1 MTNFDFL
8 QSNPEF
14 QAFSSSCIEAE
25 KSIAVSPALCAL
37 GARKSAELAVKW
49 LYSVDKNLK
58 TPFKDN
64 LSALI
69 FNPSFMDSIDE
80 ELLGKLKFII
90 KLGNHAAH
98 TGKNITRHEAT
109 LSLGCLFDLAL
120 FIDYCYGK
128 AYQDRTF
135 DEKLLPSEGV
145 SDISRADFDRLKAE
159 LDARGGEREKLLDDL
174 KKMQAEMGELRAG
187 NTASRTYVA
196 GTVTEAETRKGYI
209 DVDLKAMGWQFK
221 VNCFEEVPVFGM
233 PNDTGEGFV
242 DYVLTGDN
250 GLPLAVVEAKRTT
263 VDPKVGRH
271 QAKLYADCLEK
282 QYGQRPLI
290 FYTNGYDTWFWDDLN
305 YPERNVYSIFSKGDL
320 QRIMNRRELKV
331 PFDTIKI
338 NPEITDRHYQK
349 TAIQRICT
357 EFSQSRRRALL
368 VMATGTGKTR
378 TAVSLVDVLTSHAW
392 VTNILFLADRVELVK
407 QAKSAFTKHMP
418 NLSSCNLCKRGDD
431 KPTDRA
437 IFSTYPTIMNA
448 INEEKTEDGKKLFTP
463 AHFDLIIV
471 DEAHRSIF
479 KKYRAIFDYFDALV
493 VGLTATPKDEVG
505 HNTYEFFGLE
515 NNMPT
520 YAYEYSTAVS
530 EGYLTDYHCIE
541 KIFRIPTEGIHYDE
555 LSGEQQTMLEDAF
568 DEDEEVPDFISGEAI
583 NSQFFNVDTNQKI
596 LQDLMSKGLKVEGG
610 DKLGKTI
617 IFAKNHPHAE
627 FIKKQFD
634 VLYPQYHGEFARV
647 IDHYEKYAEDLL
659 TAFKQKDKYPQIA
672 ISVDML
678 DTGIDVPEILNLVF
692 FKRVLS
698 KTKFWQMFGRGTRLC
713 EDIFGPGED
722 KKQFF
727 IFDYLGNFEFFRQ
740 DPKGIEGDVTTSL
753 AEYTFKLKVV
763 LIRELQDLKFQ
774 ETSEFAELR
783 KSLIGEISS
792 SIAALNQEQFQV
804 KQNLKLVEKYADV
817 KAYQYLT
824 AADSED
830 IISHLAGLVPAAD
843 DDESA
848 RRLDA
853 LMYKLLIAHVDG
865 DDDTKRSIINKIK
878 TIARNLEPKAT
889 IPQVFERREI
899 IRKVQQDSF
908 WAEATISDMEDVRRN
923 LRVLMQYLKKE
934 MRAKVINVTDSVLL
948 EKEGERFTDD
958 PAMEGYYQRAERYVK
973 ENENKPAINKLKN
986 NQPLSEADWNE
997 LEEIF
1002 WHEVGTE
1009 KEYEAASNGVSL
1021 GRFIRGIT
1029 GLSQEAALAAFSEFL
1044 DSSLFT
1050 EEQITFVRYIVD
1062 WIIRWGTLMPEDMK
1076 DDEFAGGADIFVIFD
1091 DNLDAFRRIKRA
1103 IDMINANAMRVAA

>member
-8 QSNPEF
+8 QHNTEF
-14 QAFSSSCIEAE
+14 QAFSSACIEAE
-25 KSIAVSPALCAL
+25 KSIAASPALCAL
-37 GARKSAELAVKW
+37 GVRKSAELAVKW

-58 TPFKDN
+58 MPFKDN

-80 ELLGKLKFII
+80 ELMGKLKFII

-109 LSLGCLFDLAL
+109 LSLGCLFDLVL

-128 AYQDRTF
+128 VYQGRTF
-135 DEKLLPSEGV
+135 DETLLPSEEI

-159 LDARGGEREKLLDDL
+159 LDAKNGEREKILVDL
-174 KKMQAEMGELRAG
+174 KKMQAEMAELRAG

-196 GTVTEAETRKGYI
+196 GTVTEAETRKGYV

-221 VNCFEEVPVFGM
+221 LNCFEEVPVFGM
-233 PNDTGEGFV
+233 PNDTGGGFV

-263 VDPKVGRH
+263 IDPKVGRH
-271 QAKLYADCLEK
+271 QARLYADCLER

-305 YPERNVYSIFSKGDL
+305 YPERKVYSVFSKEDL
-320 QRIMNRRELKV
+320 QRIVNRRKQKI
-331 PFDTIKI
+331 PFDSI
-338 NPEITDRHYQK
+338 NINSEITDRHYQK
-349 TAIQRICT
+349 TAIQRICK
-357 EFSQSRRRALL
+357 EFSESRRKALL

-378 TAVSLVDVLTSHAW
+378 TAVSLVDVMTSHAW

-431 KPTDRA
+431 KPSDRA

-448 INEEKTEDGKKLFTP
+448 INEEKSEDGKKLFTP
-463 AHFDLIIV
+463 AHFDLIII

-479 KKYRAIFDYFDALV
+479 KKYKAIFDYFDALV
-493 VGLTATPKDEVG
+493 VGLTATPKDDVG
-505 HNTYEFFGLE
+505 RNTYEFFGLE

-520 YAYEYSTAVS
+520 YAYEYNTAVS

-541 KIFRIPTEGIHYDE
+541 KLFRIPTEGIHYDD
-555 LSGEQQTMLEDAF
+555 LSGEQQTLFEEAF
-568 DEDEEVPDFISGEAI
+568 DEEEEVPDFISGEAI
-583 NSQFFNVDTNQKI
+583 NSQYFNIDTNQKI
-596 LQDLMSKGLKVEGG
+596 LQDLMKKGLKVEGG

-617 IFAKNHPHAE
+617 IFAKNHQHAE

-634 VLYPQYHGEFARV
+634 LLYPQYHGEFARV
-647 IDHYEKYAEDLL
+647 IDNYEKYAEDLL
-659 TAFKQKDKYPQIA
+659 MAFKQKDKYPQIA

-722 KKQFF
+722 KTQFY

-740 DPKGIEGDVTTSL
+740 DPKGIEASETTSL
-753 AEYTFKLKVV
+753 TEYTFKLKVL
-763 LIRELQDLKFQ
+763 LIRELQDMKFQ
-774 ETSEFAELR
+774 EPELIGFR
-783 KSLIGEISS
+783 KNLIGEVSNA
-792 SIAALNQEQFQV
+792 IAALNQEQFQV
-804 KQNLKLVEKYADV
+804 KQNLKYVEKYADA
-817 KAYQYLT
+817 KAFQYVSIIE
-824 AADSED
+824 SED
-830 IISHLAGLVPAAD
+830 IIAHLAGLVPAAD

-853 LMYKLLIAHVDG
+853 LMYKLAIAHVTG
-865 DDDTKRSIINKIK
+865 DVNAKHSLVSRIK
-878 TIARNLEPKAT
+878 TIAKNLEPKAT
-889 IPQVFERREI
+889 IPQVLERREI
-899 IRKVQQDSF
+899 IKKVQQDSF
-908 WAEATISDMEDVRRN
+908 WASATLIDIEDVRQK
-923 LRVLMQYLKKE
+923 LRDLMQYLKKE

-948 EKEGERFTDD
+948 EKEGERFADD
-958 PAMEGYYQRAERYVK
+958 PAMENYYQRAYRYIT
-973 ENENKPAINKLKN
+973 ENSEKTSLQKLKN
-986 NQPLSEADWNE
+986 NQPLSAEEWDE

-1002 WHEVGTE
+1002 WYNVGT
-1009 KEYEAASNGVSL
+1009 KEDYRKATSENMPL

-1029 GLSQEAALAAFSEFL
+1029 GLSQDVALAAFSEFL
-1044 DSSLFT
+1044 DTAQYT
-1050 EEQITFVRYIVD
+1050 EAQIHFVRCIID
-1062 WIIRWGTLMPEDMK
+1062 WIVNYGTLEAGDMK
-1076 DDEFAGGADIFVIFD
+1076 DDEFAGGADIFETFD
-1091 DNLDAFRRIKRA
+1091 DNLEAFQKIKRV
-1103 IDMINANAMRVAA
+1103 IDTINANAIRMAA